1 MAIKGG
7 YNHIHMISPDP
18 EASANWFVKFLGA
31 EIFADE
37 ELRGSRNIRMKL
49 GDANLY
55 IRGTRSSDKIAGTDG
70 ARPYGI
76 DHFCFTVSDIE
87 GMLRHVE
94 ENGGTI
100 SEPLFSLPS
109 GNRAA
114 YVMGPDNVH
123 IELIEPKSS

>member
-1 MAIKGG
+1 MAIIGS

-18 EASANWFVKFLGA
+18 EAAANWFVKFLGA

-55 IRGTRSSDKIAGTDG
+55 IRGRRESDKIAEAGG

-76 DHFCFTVSDIE
+76 DHFCFTVSGIE

-94 ENGGTI
+94 ESGGTV
-100 SEPLFSLPS
+100 SESLFSLPS

-114 YVMGPDNVH
+114 YVMGPDSVH
-123 IELIEPKSS
+123 IELIEPEAS